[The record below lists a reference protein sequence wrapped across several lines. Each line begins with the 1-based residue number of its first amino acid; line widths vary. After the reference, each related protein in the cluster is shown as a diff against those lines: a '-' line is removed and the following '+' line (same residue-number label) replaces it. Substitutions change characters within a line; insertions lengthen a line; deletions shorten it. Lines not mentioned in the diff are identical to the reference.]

1 MYMLEQRGCGSEG
14 LKPRVWLWT
23 KTQLAVPLA
32 SVMYVLCRKMSAGL
46 VNPILSALTFNMLLI
61 TASKLHL
68 SVTLQHSSLTPSL
81 SLYHASCLSLIC
93 LSSAWTLLFFL
104 SSLTLYLCSLSCL
117 SCVSPLSSLSVFYH
131 DSFRS
136 QCNFTSLKS
145 LLSFSFNWLT
155 FTSWIKPDVSHIK
168 SLTRQTKPNSS
179 ESTLTDW
186 KRDWSGGLFLV
197 MHLR

>member
-1 MYMLEQRGCGSEG
+1 MWIRGIKAKG
-14 LKPRVWLWT
+14 VTVWT
-23 KTQLAVPLA
+23 KTQLAVPLP
-32 SVMYVLCRKMSAGL
+32 SVMYVLCRKMSASL

-81 SLYHASCLSLIC
+81 SLYHASC

-136 QCNFTSLKS
+136 QCNFTSFKS
-145 LLSFSFNWLT
+145 LLSFSCNWLT

-168 SLTRQTKPNSS
+168 SLSRQTKPNGS

-186 KRDWSGGLFLV
+186 KRDRSGGLFLL